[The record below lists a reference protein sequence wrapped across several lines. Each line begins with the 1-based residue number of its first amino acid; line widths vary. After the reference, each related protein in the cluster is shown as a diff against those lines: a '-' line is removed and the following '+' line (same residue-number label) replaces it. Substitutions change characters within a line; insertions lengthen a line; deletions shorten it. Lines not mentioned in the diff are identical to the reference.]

1 MTEVINHV
9 GVKVSDFGRSK
20 AFYLAAL
27 GTLGVKLL
35 AEFEFDGKHYAGFGT
50 EHPSFWIDDAAPTR
64 GGTHIAFNAGSRA
77 AVGAFFSA
85 ALASGGRDNG
95 PPGIRAHYSEN
106 YYAAFVHDPDGHNI
120 EAVSFAAQ

>member
-9 GVKVSDFGRSK
+9 GVKVSDFGKSK
-20 AFYLAAL
+20 AFYVAAL

-35 AEFEFDGKHYAGFGT
+35 SEFEFGGKHYAGFGVD
-50 EHPSFWIDDAAPTR
+50 HPSFWIDDAAPAR
-64 GGTHIAFNAGSRA
+64 AGTHVAFNAASRA
-77 AVGAFFSA
+77 AVGAFYSA
-85 ALASGGRDNG
+85 GLSAGGRDNG

-120 EAVSFAAQ
+120 EAVCLAVE